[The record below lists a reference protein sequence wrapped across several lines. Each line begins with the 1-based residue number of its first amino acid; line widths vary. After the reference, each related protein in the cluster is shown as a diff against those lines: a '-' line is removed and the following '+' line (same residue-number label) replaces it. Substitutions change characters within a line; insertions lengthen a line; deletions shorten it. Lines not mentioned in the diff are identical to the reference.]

1 LGKRRFEADTIKNP
15 SERIRRGTSI
25 VNEFAITYWREGC
38 IVLYE
43 RREGKVFGRIINKEH
58 FSCN

>member
-1 LGKRRFEADTIKNP
+1 LEGYNKKTLLKE
-15 SERIRRGTSI
+15 SRRGTSI

-43 RREGKVFGRIINKEH
+43 RREGKVFGRIINEELL
-58 FSCN
+58 SRN